1 MARDPLT
8 ALSALDG
15 RYARKLSSVADA
27 FSETA
32 LIKWRVFV
40 EIEYFLLLSKYG
52 VVREITAAEKKNLK
66 AIPEQFELSSG
77 DNESINAAQRVK
89 DFEATT
95 HHDVKAVEYYI
106 REEFEK
112 TTLKDC
118 TSYIHFGITSE
129 DVNNLAYRKMVQTGL
144 QQDIFPKLHTL
155 LKSLADF
162 SEQHSTL
169 TMLARTHGQPAVP
182 TTLGKE
188 FSVFATRLLYC
199 VQRLHKLE
207 LTGKCN
213 GAVGNFQAMVI
224 AKPEVDWSSLSKELV
239 TNLGFTF
246 STTTTQ
252 INPPDDFISIFAELH
267 HINGILLDL
276 SQDIWRYISDN
287 WLVQKGKENHVG
299 SSTMP
304 QKINPIEFENAEGNL
319 TMANGM
325 FEVFMRKLPVSRLQR
340 DLSESTVL
348 RNIGSAFGYSSLAYQ
363 SLQKGLLQLA
373 PNEQIIHS
381 ALHENYAILLE
392 AWQTWARTTGDAKAY
407 ETAAKLGKQKHIS
420 VEDWKEITK
429 DADKRIQNLTPDTYV
444 GLAREIANQSV
455 TEVRQF
461 LATK

>member
-1 MARDPLT
+1 MASNPLS

-15 RYARKLSSVADA
+15 RYANKLTSVADA
-27 FSETA
+27 FCEAA

-40 EIEYFLLLSKYG
+40 EIEYFFLLAKYG
-52 VVREITAAEKKNLK
+52 VVRKLTAAEKKILK
-66 AIPEQFELSSG
+66 SIPEQFELQ
-77 DNESINAAQRVK
+77 AAQKVK

-144 QQDIFPKLHTL
+144 EQDIFPKLHTL
-155 LKSLADF
+155 LKSLADL
-162 SEQHSTL
+162 SEQHRAL
-169 TMLARTHGQPAVP
+169 PMLARTHGQPAVP

-199 VQRLHKLE
+199 VQRLQKIQ

-213 GAVGNFQAMVI
+213 GAVGNFQAMMI
-224 AKPEVDWSSLSKELV
+224 AKPEVDWQRLSKELV
-239 TNLGFTF
+239 ANLGFSF

-252 INPPDDFISIFAELH
+252 INPPDDLISIFAELH

-276 SQDIWRYISDN
+276 SQDTWRYISDN

-348 RNIGSAFGYSSLAYQ
+348 RNIGSTFGYSSLAYG
-363 SLQKGLLQLA
+363 SLQKGVLQLA
-373 PNEQIIHS
+373 PNKDVIHL

-392 AWQTWARTTGDAKAY
+392 AWQTWARTTGDSKAY

-420 VEDWKEITK
+420 AAEWKEITK
-429 DADKRIQNLTPDTYV
+429 DADARIRDLTPETYV
-444 GLAREIANQSV
+444 GLAREIAEEGV
-455 TEVRQF
+455 DEVRRF
-461 LATK
+461 LST